1 MLKHQSYGP
10 YAQTHILNTHTQAG
24 VHHANSMY
32 KGLVSYLQRNGT
44 VDHTGATR
52 FVVGA
57 FL

>member
-1 MLKHQSYGP
+1 MAPMHRLTY
-10 YAQTHILNTHTQAG
+10 LNTHTQAG
-24 VHHANSMY
+24 VHHADSMY

>member
-1 MLKHQSYGP
+1 MASMHRLTY
-10 YAQTHILNTHTQAG
+10 LNTHTQAG

-44 VDHTGATR
+44 VDHTRATR
-52 FVVGA
+52 FLVGA